1 MASVLGVAYLVDG
14 SVRRSGERVRASV
27 QLVDAR
33 TGFQVWS
40 NDYDRATSDL
50 LSLQAD
56 VAHKVAEQ
64 IAGRLLPAEAA
75 VLASRPTNNPVA
87 YDQFLR
93 GNYYLTQR
101 SPSAVALAINEYE
114 RAVRLDTSFTPA
126 LARAAYGYALYLEW
140 GWAYPDL
147 PPDSVLARGTS
158 AAERALRQ
166 DSTSADAWMARG
178 YMLVHRHPRTLTG
191 ARAAIERALALDP
204 SNAEAWH
211 HFGSTLSYLGDDS
224 GAFVAF
230 HRALALEPQR
240 AGTLLLIAWLLIMG
254 VV

>member
-1 MASVLGVAYLVDG
+1 MLGVAYLVDG

-230 HRALALEPQR
+230 HKALALEPQR